1 MGPVSFAC
9 AFLTWPLSPTFGF
22 PHREFLRVTDPR
34 GHCALFFVPSVIFL
48 FRPLQHGN
56 TGSVVV
62 SFVYIHRNSFYPWSG
77 LSLGAGGGQDIKN
90 RAVRADSA
98 DTSGVDGAPG
108 GLPQVAGRGRERAA
122 GTLGHGHHSRA
133 PGRGVGVHLDAT
145 GVEWTEG
152 HEAMGLPRGP
162 TGPLGQI
169 FVLAALALAVGREV
183 PREPR

>member
-98 DTSGVDGAPG
+98 ATSEWTGH
-108 GLPQVAGRGRERAA
+108 QVAFLRWLGEAESGLWAPWGTDITAGLREEVSGCTWMPLGWSGQRGTRRWV
-122 GTLGHGHHSRA
+122 S
-133 PGRGVGVHLDAT
+133 PG
-145 GVEWTEG
+145 
-152 HEAMGLPRGP
+152 
-162 TGPLGQI
+162 GPLG
-169 FVLAALALAVGREV
+169 
-183 PREPR
+183 P